1 MYRTA
6 RLRFAA
12 ASAAIVC
19 LLFAQLAVA
28 SFACPA
34 LLHAAVA
41 VSAPEPA
48 RHADET
54 ADHCA
59 GNDAARSGLCL
70 AHCSPAQLSLNQPQT
85 DAPPLILVAAQ
96 PCPVQHQ
103 PAQLAAAAPQFDVP
117 LRSHSPPH
125 AILHCCFR
133 I

>member
-1 MYRTA
+1 MYRSA
-6 RLRFAA
+6 RLRVAA

-19 LLFAQLAVA
+19 LLFSQLAVA

-41 VSAPEPA
+41 ASIPEPA
-48 RHADET
+48 DHSGEA

-59 GNDAARSGLCL
+59 GNDTVRSGLCQ
-70 AHCSPAQLSLNQPQT
+70 AHCSPAQLSLNQPQV
-85 DAPPLILVAAQ
+85 DAPPVILVAAQ
-96 PCPVQHQ
+96 PF
-103 PAQLAAAAPQFDVP
+103 PAQREPALLATVSPQFDVP
-117 LRSHSPPH
+117 LRGHSPPH